1 MYKIVKRI
9 MDIMVALIFSI
20 ILLPI
25 FIIIFVAIKI
35 EDGGPIF
42 YHQIRTGKNGKKPFL
57 LCDYCAIIYAS
68 LNECAPIGIRNDS
81 TT

>member
-42 YHQIRTGKNGKKPFL
+42 YNQILKA
-57 LCDYCAIIYAS
+57 CS
-68 LNECAPIGIRNDS
+68 ND
-81 TT
+81 